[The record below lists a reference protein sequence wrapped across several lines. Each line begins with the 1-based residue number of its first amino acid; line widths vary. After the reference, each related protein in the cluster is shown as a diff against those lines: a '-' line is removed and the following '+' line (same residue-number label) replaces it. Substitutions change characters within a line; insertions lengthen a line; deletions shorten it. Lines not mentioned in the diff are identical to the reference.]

1 MENNLKLFLNKI
13 YTLPYYPDILSLFLL
28 SCFGQLYCYCCS
40 DERCCPGASC
50 ISIRL
55 LFSKPR
61 NICIYTSLKQ
71 FCYIWFRR
79 KIIIYLIWPL
89 IFSNLLLIIDCL
101 TGLTLS
107 HRLIPTGDRVFN
119 LWLVKDPITRG
130 YPTMTL
136 SMRDLGFDNHVL
148 SILKH
153 IFNLKCSTLDIRVYK
168 ETGLLLLFLELY
180 LYHCVK
186 CCISCN
192 ILYVSR
198 ETNKLKL
205 KRQCL

>member
-1 MENNLKLFLNKI
+1 M
-13 YTLPYYPDILSLFLL
+13 LPRGLL
-28 SCFGQLYCYCCS
+28 YLDPTPFFKAKKHLY
-40 DERCCPGASC
+40 
-50 ISIRL
+50 
-55 LFSKPR
+55 
-61 NICIYTSLKQ
+61 IYTSLKQ

-89 IFSNLLLIIDCL
+89 IFSNLILIMDCL

-107 HRLIPTGDRVFN
+107 HRLIH

-136 SMRDLGFDNHVL
+136 SMRDLGFDIHVL

-153 IFNLKCSTLDIRVYK
+153 IFNLKCSTLDIGVYK